1 MSGPV
6 ARTGCSSSRMKSVD
20 IARGGSGRAWAA
32 RTIRTAIDDGVPL
45 EQLARMLER
54 RAAAVFGEADA
65 HRGTDVAFALAL
77 AR

>member
-1 MSGPV
+1 MTAS
-6 ARTGCSSSRMKSVD
+6 RSSSS
-20 IARGGSGRAWAA
+20 
-32 RTIRTAIDDGVPL
+32 
-45 EQLARMLER
+45 MLER